1 MMLEAARILASV
13 SVLVLVVALAAWAN
27 PLGRPQ
33 LRRID
38 GTAANEDNL
47 EVAALLLL
55 VGVGLSAVAA
65 FLAIAGWFGN

>member
-1 MMLEAARILASV
+1 MLEAARILASV